1 MPDDCEGIPEVQ
13 DGAVSIPVMLYS
25 FTAAALRI
33 ALMWLTQA
41 SNSSNLMLPDDFKNL
56 GFAEGDKV
64 VPIPGHAGG
73 ATARSVRDDGK
84 KIT

>member
-1 MPDDCEGIPEVQ
+1 MGEG
-13 DGAVSIPVMLYS
+13 
-25 FTAAALRI
+25 R
-33 ALMWLTQA
+33 
-41 SNSSNLMLPDDFKNL
+41 NLMAPDEFKNL
-56 GFAEGDKV
+56 GFAEDDKV

>member
-1 MPDDCEGIPEVQ
+1 
-13 DGAVSIPVMLYS
+13 
-25 FTAAALRI
+25 
-33 ALMWLTQA
+33 MWLILA
-41 SNSSNLMLPDDFKNL
+41 LEYSNLMLPDDFKNL
-56 GFAEGDKV
+56 GFADDEKV